1 MEKIKTIRKF
11 VLESIYICCYAYE
24 CDFMDLCDEKPELK
38 MMNFS
43 LGRKIIFFFS
53 LSKYTQMKHICNIQT
68 EKKTIS
74 LATWTRSVFF
84 VYKTATRFSALYTD
98 YNSFTQQHAAICIN
112 ALYLRIRNA
121 VKSIKSVPIRQ
132 LTYYRFVFIHVF
144 FSLVSF
150 INEQLKICL
159 QFTVKL

>member
-68 EKKTIS
+68 EKK
-74 LATWTRSVFF
+74 
-84 VYKTATRFSALYTD
+84 RFLWLHELGQC
-98 YNSFTQQHAAICIN
+98 FLCIKQQHAL
-112 ALYLRIRNA
+112 ALYIQIIIHLRNSTR
-121 VKSIKSVPIRQ
+121 
-132 LTYYRFVFIHVF
+132 LFV
-144 FSLVSF
+144 
-150 INEQLKICL
+150 
-159 QFTVKL
+159 